1 MMKRNMKCEH
11 CGENEANFFYK
22 SVVNGKKTE
31 ANLCSECAQK
41 LGYMEE
47 FPRMTVTT
55 SLFDLLAPHT
65 MLSPFF
71 GGSLFDEMDDFFDRA
86 FAPMRAFARV
96 AAPQREETAHGEAE
110 SKTESLGIDAE
121 KTAQLRRERELN
133 SLKCELSS
141 CVERQDFERAIEL
154 RDRIREMEK

>member
-31 ANLCSECAQK
+31 TNLCSGCAQK
-41 LGYMEE
+41 LGYMDD

-55 SLFDLLAPHT
+55 SLFDLFAPRT

-71 GGSLFDEMDDFFDRA
+71 GGSIFDEMDAFFDRA
-86 FAPMRAFARV
+86 FAPAHALARV
-96 AAPQREETAHGEAE
+96 AAPQREEAAQSEAE
-110 SKTESLGIDAE
+110 TKSENLGIDAE

-154 RDRIREMEK
+154 RDRIRELEK

>member
-1 MMKRNMKCEH
+1 MKRNMKCEH
-11 CGENEANFFYK
+11 CSENEANFFYK

-31 ANLCSECAQK
+31 VHLCSDCARE
-41 LGYMEE
+41 LGYMED

-55 SLFDLLAPHT
+55 SLFDLLAPRT

-71 GGSLFDEMDDFFDRA
+71 GGSIFEEMDDLFERA
-86 FAPMRAFARV
+86 FAPMHAFARV
-96 AAPQREETAHGEAE
+96 AAPQREETAQGEAE
-110 SKTESLGIDAE
+110 SKDENLGIDAE

-141 CVERQDFERAIEL
+141 CVERQDFERAITL

>member
-1 MMKRNMKCEH
+1 MKRNMKCEH
-11 CGENEANFFYK
+11 CGKNEANFFYK

-31 ANLCSECAQK
+31 VHLCSDCARE
-41 LGYMEE
+41 LGYMED

-55 SLFDLLAPHT
+55 SLFDLFAPRT
-65 MLSPFF
+65 MLPPFF
-71 GGSLFDEMDDFFDRA
+71 GGSIFDEMDALFDRA
-86 FAPMRAFARV
+86 FAPAFARIG
-96 AAPQREETAHGEAE
+96 APQREEAAQGE
-110 SKTESLGIDAE
+110 TEAQGEGPGIDAE

-141 CVERQDFERAIEL
+141 CVERQDFERAITL

>member
-1 MMKRNMKCEH
+1 MKRNMKCEH

-31 ANLCSECAQK
+31 ANLCSDCARK
-41 LGYMEE
+41 LGYMED

-55 SLFDLLAPHT
+55 SLFDLFAPQT

-71 GGSLFDEMDDFFDRA
+71 GGSIFDEMDAFFDCA
-86 FAPMRAFARV
+86 FAPVRATARV
-96 AAPQREETAHGEAE
+96 AAPQREAQSEADGAPQ
-110 SKTESLGIDAE
+110 ESLGIDAE